1 MLKALFLLLMNL
13 ALAAMATAQMNLV
26 PNGGFEDTIR
36 CDVHG
41 LYSLLTAEHW
51 SSPNMATPDVY
62 DCDLQR
68 LCGEA
73 MDPNDEQGIGIQGYQ
88 NAHEGSRFAAG
99 FQWYGPNVPLEQDTR
114 DYLMVRL
121 TQPMVA
127 GGLYEVS
134 LFYSRAE
141 GYRYA
146 IDHLGVYFGPDSV
159 FATHPVVLEL
169 EPQVN
174 LRDPLETYLTE
185 GDAWVQLADTF
196 VATGGEQWMIIGTF
210 ERSDEVN
217 GVSTNQQTTYGVA
230 YYYMDDIAV
239 RQLELPNGLP
249 ELTVWYVGAGL
260 LGLHW
265 DVARSVDRLR
275 LFEVSGRLLMES
287 MPQHVMGTGTLPIP
301 GSFADGVYLVE
312 VWSGNT
318 RWIKR
323 FVKEEGVY

>member
-1 MLKALFLLLMNL
+1 
-13 ALAAMATAQMNLV
+13 
-26 PNGGFEDTIR
+26 
-36 CDVHG
+36 
-41 LYSLLTAEHW
+41 
-51 SSPNMATPDVY
+51 
-62 DCDLQR
+62 
-68 LCGEA
+68 
-73 MDPNDEQGIGIQGYQ
+73 
-88 NAHEGSRFAAG
+88 
-99 FQWYGPNVPLEQDTR
+99 
-114 DYLMVRL
+114 
-121 TQPMVA
+121 
-127 GGLYEVS
+127 
-134 LFYSRAE
+134 
-141 GYRYA
+141 
-146 IDHLGVYFGPDSV
+146 
-159 FATHPVVLEL
+159 
-169 EPQVN
+169 
-174 LRDPLETYLTE
+174 
-185 GDAWVQLADTF
+185 
-196 VATGGEQWMIIGTF
+196 MIIGTF